1 MASRKRWWWRQRRA
15 KTGHRVVFTRGV
27 YSGVLTDRHGAPGV
41 VAGVAVRGC
50 HGLMG
55 EKWFGC
61 EGSWLLRGVTHIPL
75 RGIIVDVSR
84 VIDHW
89 CSTNPLE
96 VYVMRSP
103 DVQDLGWSAARG
115 GCACRA
121 TTSSAQEAAVST
133 PAAGAVVAE
142 YLVSGMTCAH
152 CVNGVSEKLSALP
165 GVASVVVNLDL
176 GQSSKVTVRSVA
188 PLNLSQVAEA
198 MDAAGYQLVGKS

>member
-75 RGIIVDVSR
+75 RGIVVDVSR
-84 VIDHW
+84 VIGHW

-103 DVQDLGWSAARG
+103 DVQDLGWSAAG
-115 GCACRA
+115 GGVHAAPPLCLHRKLPCQRLLLGLLSLSIWYRA
-121 TTSSAQEAAVST
+121 
-133 PAAGAVVAE
+133 
-142 YLVSGMTCAH
+142 
-152 CVNGVSEKLSALP
+152 
-165 GVASVVVNLDL
+165 
-176 GQSSKVTVRSVA
+176 
-188 PLNLSQVAEA
+188 
-198 MDAAGYQLVGKS
+198 